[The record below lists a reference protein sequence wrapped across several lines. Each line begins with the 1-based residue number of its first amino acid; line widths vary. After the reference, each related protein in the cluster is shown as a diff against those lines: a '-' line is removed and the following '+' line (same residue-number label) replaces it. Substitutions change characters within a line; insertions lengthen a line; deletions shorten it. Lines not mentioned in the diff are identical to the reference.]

1 MTDAITSFAELKKFR
16 AHLRAN
22 LKALLHE
29 KLLPGGRLKNPGRF
43 VRSS

>member
-22 LKALLHE
+22 LKALLHA
-29 KLLPGGRLKNPGRF
+29 KLLPGGRLNNPGRY
-43 VRSS
+43 VRSP